1 MKNEFELAFNE
12 VADTLKLSKEVVTE
26 ALETALVSA
35 YRRNSG
41 ASSAQN
47 VEVTINDETGELS
60 IFVEKEVSEE
70 VQDDRTE
77 VSLEDARRV
86 DTDAQVG
93 DMLMVEAAL
102 GNFGRIAAQTA
113 KQVLLQRMREAERAA
128 QYEEYRER
136 VGDLVTGT
144 VQSVSDSAVTVGLG
158 RSEAILPRS
167 QQVPGE
173 RYHTHD
179 KVRAYVMEVRES
191 SRGPQIILSRAH
203 RNMLRRLL
211 EYEVPE
217 IYNGTVEIKNIA
229 REPGARSKVAVFATQ
244 EGVDPV
250 GACVGIRGVRI
261 QSIVREL
268 NDEKIDVIEWNV
280 DQAQFIAKALSP
292 ARVTDVFLDEDPN
305 QGRTAIV
312 IVPDDQLSL
321 AIGREG
327 QNARLGAKLTGW
339 RIDIKSITE
348 SATDALEHIAE
359 PEMSELAV
367 LQVEAVAE
375 IERILAKKAANRPV
389 MPEEYQTLS
398 QFASLVEKTRLGQL
412 QIEREVIEEARA
424 AVREQIPPNAYEF
437 PLDETSLPLRIY
449 NILAEDGFTT
459 FGELMEQVAY
469 DEQYLLN
476 LPGFGEKAL
485 EKVKEII
492 ETEEIPE
499 PEPEEVEVVEE
510 AAEAEVV
517 EEGAEVAE
525 ADAEAEAEAVAEAPE
540 TAVEEEPVAEAEGE
554 VVAEAEAPAT
564 EAEPAKPEAAPVP
577 AVAEQA
583 VEPFSEEL
591 VDLYPADEEA
601 DEKLAKEKAKRRR
614 RQLVFDEDLG
624 EVVVKRRRKASRRRA
639 EWEDFEGLDD
649 LDTLD
654 EFEVYDEEED
664 VEES

>member
-47 VEVTINDETGELS
+47 VEVTINDETGQLS
-60 IFVEKEVSEE
+60 IFVEKEVSED
-70 VQDDRTE
+70 VQDERTE
-77 VSLEDARRV
+77 VSLEAARRV
-86 DTDAQVG
+86 DADAQVG
-93 DMLMVEAAL
+93 DMLMVEAEL

-348 SATDALEHIAE
+348 AATDALAHIAE
-359 PEMSELAV
+359 PEMSELAA
-367 LQVEAVAE
+367 LQAETIAE
-375 IERILAKKAANRPV
+375 IERIMAKKAANRPV

-412 QIEREVIEEARA
+412 QVEREAVEEARA
-424 AVREQIPPNAYEF
+424 AVREQLPPNAYQF

-485 EKVKEII
+485 ETVKEII

-499 PEPEEVEVVEE
+499 PEPEEAEVVEVVEE
-510 AAEAEVV
+510 VVEAEA
-517 EEGAEVAE
+517 AEVAE

-540 TAVEEEPVAEAEGE
+540 AVVEEEPVAEE
-554 VVAEAEAPAT
+554 EAEVTAEVEAPPA
-564 EAEPAKPEAAPVP
+564 EAEPAQPEPS
-577 AVAEQA
+577 VAEQV

-591 VDLYPADEEA
+591 VDLYPVDDEAE
-601 DEKLAKEKAKRRR
+601 EKLAKEKAKRRR

-654 EFEVYDEEED
+654 EFDVYEEEED
-664 VEES
+664 VEDS